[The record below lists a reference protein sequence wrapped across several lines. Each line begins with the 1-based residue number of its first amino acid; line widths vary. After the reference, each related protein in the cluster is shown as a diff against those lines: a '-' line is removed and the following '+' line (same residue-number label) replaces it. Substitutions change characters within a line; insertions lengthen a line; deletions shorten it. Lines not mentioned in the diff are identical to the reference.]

1 MKQILFKILK
11 REAPFFRERVVL
23 SHPKRFA
30 FRQETFYDIQTG
42 ILTSNEHS
50 GFGSSLTS
58 LVGPLLLL
66 NRGKILPTRIETQHG
81 FRNYCESTSN
91 EPLAELFE
99 KYETGNQTRVLS
111 RLDDFVYYPNNTG
124 NFAEIKF
131 SELLVDVLHSY
142 FTPKMEIVG
151 IVDKFFS
158 DNRLD
163 ARKCLSVF
171 IRGTDGPRQN
181 ISQVCNFARRLYQ
194 QTGAESILLHS
205 SDASVVAIATYM
217 LRDLQVVL
225 CDLLPLKPSDYST
238 FDPHP
243 NISPSDCGRLSLATL
258 MVIARSGYV
267 VLGQGYFS
275 LWSVLLRGNCRG
287 VFKFNIEGRLENP
300 VYVRMLY
307 RLVKSLKKELVCL

>member
-1 MKQILFKILK
+1 MKQFLFNILK

-111 RLDDFVYYPNNTG
+111 RLDDFVYYPNSTG
-124 NFAEIKF
+124 NFAKKF
-131 SELLVDVLHSY
+131 PNYWSMYCMH
-142 FTPKMEIVG
+142 
-151 IVDKFFS
+151 
-158 DNRLD
+158 
-163 ARKCLSVF
+163 
-171 IRGTDGPRQN
+171 
-181 ISQVCNFARRLYQ
+181 
-194 QTGAESILLHS
+194 ILLPKWKLLKS
-205 SDASVVAIATYM
+205 YINSFQTI
-217 LRDLQVVL
+217 DLTLENACVCL
-225 CDLLPLKPSDYST
+225 
-238 FDPHP
+238 F
-243 NISPSDCGRLSLATL
+243 AAL
-258 MVIARSGYV
+258 MV
-267 VLGQGYFS
+267 
-275 LWSVLLRGNCRG
+275 
-287 VFKFNIEGRLENP
+287 
-300 VYVRMLY
+300 
-307 RLVKSLKKELVCL
+307 